1 MTQIQ
6 KFQYLEQIQI
16 YSIIV
21 ITNMLTIYSTVLI
34 MWKVHLI
41 KNIVWTKIYFLF
53 SSSMCAAYR
62 KILKLLKCM
71 WTI

>member
-21 ITNMLTIYSTVLI
+21 IANMLTIYSTVLI
-34 MWKVHLI
+34 TWKVHLI
-41 KNIVWTKIYFLF
+41 KNIV
-53 SSSMCAAYR
+53 
-62 KILKLLKCM
+62 
-71 WTI
+71 